1 MKTYVNENQFVDDM
15 KSNFSLEGSRAL
27 FQYLEELEEGIVYNF
42 SLDSQEMQY
51 DPVSFRCSYSE
62 YESLSEIKEN
72 YSDIETLDD
81 LRDRTT
87 VIEIPNSEKIII
99 ENY

>member
-1 MKTYVNENQFVDDM
+1 MKAYVNENQFTDDM
-15 KSNFSLEGSRAL
+15 RTNFSLEGCRAL
-27 FQYLEELEEGIVYNF
+27 FEYLEELEEGVVYNLQ
-42 SLDSQEMQY
+42 LDSQEIEY
-51 DPVSFRCSYSE
+51 DPVSFRCSYTE

-72 YSDIETLDD
+72 YNDIETLDD

-87 VIEIPNSEKIII
+87 VIEIPNSEKLII